1 MRRFRW
7 AILIGEL
14 ILLAAALAVPR
25 VDLPQTAFNE
35 ADTPINQATV
45 LVVLGC
51 RSALTGLRSA
61 ATTTAAVVHFSRT
74 YAPREDASTQRQPTR
89 SGSLLALL
97 CALLC

>member
-1 MRRFRW
+1 MRRFGW

-25 VDLPQTAFNE
+25 MDLPETAFNE

-51 RSALTGLRSA
+51 RSALSGQRSA
-61 ATTTAAVVHFSRT
+61 ATASAVVIHSSRS
-74 YAPREDASTQRQPTR
+74 YAAPVDASSQRQAAR

-97 CALLC
+97 CTLLC